1 MKVNF
6 NEHMKARVQELALS
20 FVARSVSEIGTKIL
34 DDTPR
39 PRRTR
44 FFKKLKENRWSVF
57 EAAGVTVPPEVN
69 LFDKDQRYAFM
80 KTLPVETRIQIHLQI
95 AKHVAKIAADEG
107 FDHIAELQK
116 IKESHFQD
124 VLLSSTEEDLKTLMQ
139 MARDNTDNVQRKHT
153 AAVAAKST
161 RLSGA
166 PADVSGAGAKPDKPK
181 AG

>member
-80 KTLPVETRIQIHLQI
+80 KTLPVETRIQIHLQSQST
-95 AKHVAKIAADEG
+95 
-107 FDHIAELQK
+107 LQK
-116 IKESHFQD
+116 SRLTKGSITSP
-124 VLLSSTEEDLKTLMQ
+124 SC
-139 MARDNTDNVQRKHT
+139 RK
-153 AAVAAKST
+153 
-161 RLSGA
+161 
-166 PADVSGAGAKPDKPK
+166 
-181 AG
+181 